1 MMSNVFLF
9 HLDLLLLS
17 NVGFCPSIN
26 RITWNGRLV
35 LFLDNLQK
43 LYLQRSR
50 QLQSQWDSRFI
61 HGITRSSFTS
71 NSGLKCPDLLF
82 YFFFSA
88 DWEVT
93 LIKSCSKRRL
103 RRPEVVKRR
112 SKIGQNLGLF
122 SDLAK
127 KKIPSSKR
135 ERAVLPL
142 SSRSK
147 NWKLEKT
154 LTFGND
160 GSFSFLGTHCH
171 SSFSFFRIFD
181 FLVWWVIG
189 LIVGGWYFFFFF
201 HLKWHYHIFY

>member
-1 MMSNVFLF
+1 MMSNVLF

-17 NVGFCPSIN
+17 NVGFCLSIN

-61 HGITRSSFTS
+61 HGITRSGFTS

-93 LIKSCSKRRL
+93 QINSCSKRRL
-103 RRPEVVKRR
+103 RRPGVVKNWSKLRVIFR
-112 SKIGQNLGLF
+112 SSQ
-122 SDLAK
+122 K
-127 KKIPSSKR
+127 KKIPFSKR

-147 NWKLEKT
+147 NWKLKKT

-160 GSFSFLGTHCH
+160 GSFSFFGTHCH
-171 SSFSFFRIFD
+171 SSYSFFRIFD

-189 LIVGGWYFFFFF
+189 LIVGVWYFFFFF